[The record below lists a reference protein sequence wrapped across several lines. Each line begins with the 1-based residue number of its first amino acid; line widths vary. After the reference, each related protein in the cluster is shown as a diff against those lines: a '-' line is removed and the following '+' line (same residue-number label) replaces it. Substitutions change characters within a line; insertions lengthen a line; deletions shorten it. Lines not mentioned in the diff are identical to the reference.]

1 MRKTADI
8 VVIGGGNA
16 GTSTAYHLTKL
27 GVKNVVV
34 VEQQYTPFGGS
45 GRCAAMFRQQ
55 FATLS
60 NLHVAKLS
68 TDEYDHLG
76 EETGFG
82 DLEISKGGYLLPAH
96 TQEDLDHCAANVK
109 VQREFGFDSHLL
121 DPKGCKEVSPYLDVE
136 GQGILGGSYNTG
148 EGVIH
153 PMKLALAYTKGA
165 MDRGAEFNNYTK
177 VIGFN
182 IEGGKIKGVITD
194 KGEIATNRVVNAAGE
209 WGKFIG
215 RMAGVSIPLEPE
227 KHQIVVTEP
236 LEYIK
241 APMIYSLYKY
251 YTYIVQVKHGGFL
264 MGWSD
269 PDVEAGIIDFTPEWK
284 FLEELAKRVI
294 PQVPALANVRI
305 IRHWAG
311 QYGNLP
317 DHGILVGGVPEV
329 EGFFLGLGATKA
341 TMFAGGLGTLA
352 AEAAIGAKL
361 SVPEEMVPTY
371 MIDRFAKGNLVIDPA
386 LL

>member
-1 MRKTADI
+1 MRKTADV

-34 VEQQYTPFGGS
+34 VEQMYTPFGGS

-55 FATLS
+55 FATET
-60 NLHVAKLS
+60 NLAMAKLS
-68 TDEYDHLG
+68 TDEYAHLEEELGLEPG
-76 EETGFG
+76 E
-82 DLEISKGGYLLPAH
+82 LEISYCGYLLPAYNEENEK
-96 TQEDLDHCAANVK
+96 QLKSNVK
-109 VQREFGFDSHLL
+109 VQREFGFDSYYL
-121 DPKGCKEVSPYLDVE
+121 DPKGCKEVSPYLDTSE
-136 GQGILGGSYNTG
+136 ILGGSYCTG
-148 EGVIH
+148 EGCLN
-153 PMKLALAYTKGA
+153 PMKLALSYKHAA
-165 MDRGAEFNNYTK
+165 ERNGAEFNNYTK
-177 VIGFN
+177 VIGFD
-182 IEGGKIKGVITD
+182 IEGGKIKGVKTD
-194 KGEIATNRVVNAAGE
+194 KGDIATNCVINAAGE

-241 APMIYSLYKY
+241 APMLYSLYKY
-251 YTYIVQVKHGGFL
+251 ETYIIQVKHGGFL

-269 PDVEAGIIDFTPEWK
+269 ADVRAGIIDFTPEWK
-284 FLEELAKRVI
+284 YLENLSWRCAK
-294 PQVPALANVRI
+294 QVPALKNVRI

-317 DHGILVGGVPEV
+317 DHGVLVGGVPEV
-329 EGFFLGLGATKA
+329 EGFYLSLGATKA
-341 TMFAGGLGTLA
+341 TMFAAGLGTLA
-352 AEAAIGAKL
+352 AEAAIGATPSL
-361 SVPEEMVPTY
+361 PLDNYV
-371 MIDRFAKGNLVIDPA
+371 IDRFAKGNLIFDKA